1 MAKRNLHLLIIDPQN
16 DFCDL
21 PEGECGGNTPAL
33 PVPGAH
39 ADMLRLA
46 ALIEQG
52 GGGIANLTVTFD
64 SHQRLDIAHPGFWRQ
79 GDGSP
84 VLPFTQIRAAN
95 VQAGKFLPRR
105 ADALRRVI
113 AYLEALED
121 AHRYFHMIWPV
132 HCELGSWGHNAHAAV
147 RRAYNQWEEATGNG
161 AEKILKGLNPWT
173 EHFSAIRAEIPDP
186 ASPDTQVNEAL
197 LDRLAAADE
206 LLVAGEAGSHCAK
219 GTVED
224 LIEYRPEMTRRITLL
239 ADCISPVTGFETAQ
253 RVFIENMRSRG
264 ARIATGAE
272 ILPELRENAA

>member
-84 VLPFTQIRAAN
+84 VLPFTQLRAAH

-113 AYLEALED
+113 AYLEAL
-121 AHRYFHMIWPV
+121 
-132 HCELGSWGHNAHAAV
+132 
-147 RRAYNQWEEATGNG
+147 
-161 AEKILKGLNPWT
+161 
-173 EHFSAIRAEIPDP
+173 
-186 ASPDTQVNEAL
+186 
-197 LDRLAAADE
+197 
-206 LLVAGEAGSHCAK
+206 
-219 GTVED
+219 
-224 LIEYRPEMTRRITLL
+224 
-239 ADCISPVTGFETAQ
+239 
-253 RVFIENMRSRG
+253 
-264 ARIATGAE
+264 
-272 ILPELRENAA
+272 